1 MWRAITLDFRIRSEW
16 DVVMPITADR
26 PDQTRRSSD
35 LSKHSA
41 EVFAAAE
48 DHPVTITRRD
58 GEALV
63 LMSQRE
69 AEGRA
74 PSRICRTVNY
84 RSHRR
89 KWNAHRTHD
98 ENLSLDA
105 RLVHGGS

>member
-26 PDQTRRSSD
+26 PDRTRRSSD

-41 EVFAAAE
+41 EGFAAAE

-63 LMSQRE
+63 SMSQRE

-74 PSRICRTVNY
+74 SSRICCTVNY
-84 RSHRR
+84 RSH
-89 KWNAHRTHD
+89 
-98 ENLSLDA
+98 
-105 RLVHGGS
+105 

>member
-1 MWRAITLDFRIRSEW
+1 
-16 DVVMPITADR
+16 MPITADR

-74 PSRICRTVNY
+74 SSRICCTVNY
-84 RSHRR
+84 RSHWGRR
-89 KWNAHRTHD
+89 NAHRTHD

-105 RLVHGGS
+105 RLVYSGS